1 MSGPVG
7 GSTAAN
13 PWPDDAR
20 LWRAVDIFR
29 LLALAYA
36 GLAYALDDSGRTR
49 PWLGWV
55 LLAGMAGWTAVMT
68 AASRRTPAGP
78 PRPLLAADLAVAC
91 ALVLSTLAVDDP
103 ARVASG
109 AATLPGLWAAAPV
122 LAWAVAR
129 GLRGG
134 TLAAVAVASADL
146 LEVRRLSP
154 STVDAIVLLLLAGVI
169 VGYAVELLR
178 AGRADLARAV
188 ALEAATRERERLA
201 ADIHDSVLQVLAYVR
216 RRGNELGGEAAT
228 VADLAGEQEVRL
240 RSLVSTTPG
249 LPADAGLPGGGADLA
264 ADLAALAAPDVVVTG
279 PGQPVL
285 LPPATAHALRG
296 AVRAALDN
304 VRRHAG
310 EHARAWVLI
319 EDEAERVT
327 VTVRDDGAGMA
338 PGRLEEAAREGRL
351 GVAASVRGRL
361 ADVGGTVAVHSA
373 PGQGTEVELVVPRT
387 RVKAGLGAGLGAGL
401 RAGRRGGAG

>member
-1 MSGPVG
+1 M
-7 GSTAAN
+7 N

-20 LWRAVDIFR
+20 LWRAVDTFR

-36 GLAYALDDSGRTR
+36 VLVYALDPGRHVR

-55 LLAGMAGWTAVMT
+55 VLGAMAVWTAALTVL
-68 AASRRTPAGP
+68 SRRWAAAGGP
-78 PRPLLAADLAVAC
+78 PVAVLAADLAIAC
-91 ALVLSTLAVDDP
+91 GAVLATLAVDDR
-103 ARVASG
+103 ARIAAG
-109 AATLPGLWAAAPV
+109 AATLPGLWSASPV

-129 GLRGG
+129 GRRGG
-134 TLAAVAVASADL
+134 LAAAVAVAVADL
-146 LEVRRLSP
+146 VEVQRLSA
-154 STVDAIVLLLLAGVI
+154 STLDAIVLLLLAGVL

-216 RRGNELGGEAAT
+216 RRGRQLGGEAGV

-240 RSLVSTTPG
+240 RALVATA
-249 LPADAGLPGGGADLA
+249 PAPVDAGEAGEEDLA

-285 LPPATAHALRG
+285 LPSAAAHAVRG

-304 VRRHAG
+304 VRQHAG
-310 EHARAWVLI
+310 ERATAWVLL
-319 EDEAERVT
+319 EDEPDRVT
-327 VTVRDDGAGMA
+327 VTVRDDGVGMA

-351 GVAASVRGRL
+351 GVQASVRGRL

-373 PGQGTEVELVVPRT
+373 PGQGTEVELVVPKEGVR
-387 RVKAGLGAGLGAGL
+387 
-401 RAGRRGGAG
+401 

>member
-1 MSGPVG
+1 V
-7 GSTAAN
+7 N

-20 LWRAVDIFR
+20 LWRAVDTFR

-36 GLAYALDDSGRTR
+36 VLVYALDPGRHVR

-55 LLAGMAGWTAVMT
+55 VLGAMAVWTAALTVL
-68 AASRRTPAGP
+68 SRRWAAAGGP
-78 PRPLLAADLAVAC
+78 PVAVLAADLAIAC
-91 ALVLSTLAVDDP
+91 GAVLATLAVDDR
-103 ARVASG
+103 ARIAAG
-109 AATLPGLWAAAPV
+109 AATLPGLWSASPV

-129 GLRGG
+129 GRRGG
-134 TLAAVAVASADL
+134 LAAAVAVAVADL
-146 LEVRRLSP
+146 VEVQRLSA
-154 STVDAIVLLLLAGVI
+154 STLDAIVLLLLAGVL

-216 RRGNELGGEAAT
+216 RRGRQLGGEAGV

-240 RSLVSTTPG
+240 RALVATA
-249 LPADAGLPGGGADLA
+249 PAPVDAGEAGEEDLA

-285 LPPATAHALRG
+285 LPAAAAHAVRG

-304 VRRHAG
+304 VRQHAG
-310 EHARAWVLI
+310 ERATAWVLL
-319 EDEAERVT
+319 EDEPDRVT
-327 VTVRDDGAGMA
+327 VTVRDDGVGIA

-351 GVAASVRGRL
+351 GVQASVRGRL

-373 PGQGTEVELVVPRT
+373 PGQGTEVELVVPKEGVR
-387 RVKAGLGAGLGAGL
+387 
-401 RAGRRGGAG
+401 

>member
-1 MSGPVG
+1 VNPPVG
-7 GSTAAN
+7 SSASAN

-36 GLAYALDDSGRTR
+36 VLVYALDDSGRAR

-68 AASRRTPAGP
+68 AASRRSPAGP
-78 PRPLLAADLAVAC
+78 APALLATDLAVAC
-91 ALVLSTLAVDDP
+91 AAVLSTLAVDDA
-103 ARVASG
+103 ARVAGG
-109 AATLPGLWAAAPV
+109 AATLPALWSAAPV

-134 TLAAVAVASADL
+134 ALAALAVAIADL
-146 LEVRRLSP
+146 VEVRRLSP
-154 STVDAIVLLLLAGVI
+154 STLDAIVLLLLAGVI
-169 VGYAVELLR
+169 VGYAVDLLR

-188 ALEAATRERERLA
+188 ALEAATRERDRLA

-216 RRGNELGGEAAT
+216 RRGRELGGEAAT

-240 RSLVSTTPG
+240 RAMVATTPG
-249 LPADAGLPGGGADLA
+249 LPANAGGPGEPGETDLA
-264 ADLAALAAPDVVVTG
+264 ADLAALVAPDVVVTG

-285 LPPATAHALRG
+285 VAPATAHALRG

-304 VRRHAG
+304 VHRHAG
-310 EHARAWVLI
+310 EHAKAWVLL
-319 EDEAERVT
+319 EDEPDRVT

-361 ADVGGTVAVHSA
+361 ADVGGTVTVHRA
-373 PGQGTEVELVVPRT
+373 PGQGTEVELVVPRVGPDQGSG
-387 RVKAGLGAGLGAGL
+387 RGSA
-401 RAGRRGGAG
+401 RRGTR

>member
-1 MSGPVG
+1 MSRPVG
-7 GSTAAN
+7 SSSPGN

-36 GLAYALDDSGRTR
+36 VLAYALDSSGRAR

-68 AASRRTPAGP
+68 ASRRGRAPSSA
-78 PRPLLAADLAVAC
+78 LLAVDLAVAC
-91 ALVLSTLAVDDP
+91 AAVLSTLAVDVP
-103 ARVASG
+103 ARIASG
-109 AATLPGLWAAAPV
+109 AATLPGLWSAAPV

-129 GLRGG
+129 GRRGG
-134 TLAAVAVASADL
+134 SLAALAVATADL
-146 LEVRRLSP
+146 VEVRRLSP

-216 RRGNELGGEAAT
+216 RRGRELGGEAGA

-240 RSLVSTTPG
+240 RTLVSTTPG
-249 LPADAGLPGGGADLA
+249 PLAQAGGPGEAGETDLA
-264 ADLAALAAPDVVVTG
+264 ADLAALAAQDVVVTG

-285 LPPATAHALRG
+285 VPPATAHALRG

-310 EHARAWVLI
+310 EHAKAWVLL
-319 EDEAERVT
+319 EDEPDRVT

-338 PGRLEEAAREGRL
+338 PGRLDEAAREGRL

-361 ADVGGTVAVHSA
+361 ADVGGTAAVHSA
-373 PGQGTEVELVVPRT
+373 PGEGTEVELVVPR
-387 RVKAGLGAGLGAGL
+387 AGPREGTV
-401 RAGRRGGAG
+401 RRGRG

>member
-1 MSGPVG
+1 V
-7 GSTAAN
+7 N

-20 LWRAVDIFR
+20 LWRAVDTFR

-36 GLAYALDDSGRTR
+36 VLVYALDPGRHVR

-55 LLAGMAGWTAVMT
+55 VLGAMAVWTAALTVL
-68 AASRRTPAGP
+68 SRRWAAAGGP
-78 PRPLLAADLAVAC
+78 PVAVLAADLAIAC
-91 ALVLSTLAVDDP
+91 GAVLATLAVDDR
-103 ARVASG
+103 ARIAAG
-109 AATLPGLWAAAPV
+109 AATLPGLWSASPV

-129 GLRGG
+129 GRRGG
-134 TLAAVAVASADL
+134 LAAAVAVAVADL
-146 LEVRRLSP
+146 VEVQRLSA
-154 STVDAIVLLLLAGVI
+154 STLDAIVLLLLAGVL

-216 RRGNELGGEAAT
+216 RRGRQLGGEAGV

-240 RSLVSTTPG
+240 RALVATA
-249 LPADAGLPGGGADLA
+249 PAPVDAGEAGEEDLA

-285 LPPATAHALRG
+285 LPAAAAHAVRG

-304 VRRHAG
+304 VRQHAG
-310 EHARAWVLI
+310 ERATAWVLL
-319 EDEAERVT
+319 EDEPDRVT
-327 VTVRDDGAGMA
+327 VTVRDDGVGIA

-351 GVAASVRGRL
+351 GVQASVRGRL
-361 ADVGGTVAVHSA
+361 AEVGGTVAVHSA
-373 PGQGTEVELVVPRT
+373 PGQGTEVELVVPREGV
-387 RVKAGLGAGLGAGL
+387 R
-401 RAGRRGGAG
+401 

>member
-1 MSGPVG
+1 M
-7 GSTAAN
+7 N

-20 LWRAVDIFR
+20 LWRAVDTFR

-36 GLAYALDDSGRTR
+36 VLVYALDPGRHVR

-55 LLAGMAGWTAVMT
+55 VLGAMAVWTAALTVL
-68 AASRRTPAGP
+68 SRRWAAAGGP
-78 PRPLLAADLAVAC
+78 PVAVLAADLAIAC
-91 ALVLSTLAVDDP
+91 GAVLATLAVDDR
-103 ARVASG
+103 ARIAAG
-109 AATLPGLWAAAPV
+109 AATLPGLWSASPV

-129 GLRGG
+129 GRRGG
-134 TLAAVAVASADL
+134 LAAAVAVAVADL
-146 LEVRRLSP
+146 VEVQRLSA
-154 STVDAIVLLLLAGVI
+154 STLDAIVLLLLAGVL

-216 RRGNELGGEAAT
+216 RRGRQLGGEAGV

-240 RSLVSTTPG
+240 RALVATA
-249 LPADAGLPGGGADLA
+249 PAPVDAGEAGEEDLA

-285 LPPATAHALRG
+285 LPAAAAHAVRG

-304 VRRHAG
+304 VRQHAG
-310 EHARAWVLI
+310 ERATAWVLL
-319 EDEAERVT
+319 EDEPDRVT
-327 VTVRDDGAGMA
+327 VTVRDDGVGIA

-351 GVAASVRGRL
+351 GVQASVRGRL
-361 ADVGGTVAVHSA
+361 AEVGGTVAVHSA
-373 PGQGTEVELVVPRT
+373 PGQGTEVELVVPREGV
-387 RVKAGLGAGLGAGL
+387 R
-401 RAGRRGGAG
+401 

>member
-1 MSGPVG
+1 M
-7 GSTAAN
+7 N

-20 LWRAVDIFR
+20 LWRAVDTFR

-36 GLAYALDDSGRTR
+36 VLVYALDPGRHVR

-55 LLAGMAGWTAVMT
+55 VLGAMAVWTAALTVL
-68 AASRRTPAGP
+68 SRRWAAAGGP
-78 PRPLLAADLAVAC
+78 PVAVLAADLAIAC
-91 ALVLSTLAVDDP
+91 GAVLATLAVDDR
-103 ARVASG
+103 ARIAAG
-109 AATLPGLWAAAPV
+109 AATLPGLWSASPV

-129 GLRGG
+129 GRRGG
-134 TLAAVAVASADL
+134 LAAAVAVAVADL
-146 LEVRRLSP
+146 VEVQRLSA
-154 STVDAIVLLLLAGVI
+154 STLDAIVLLLLAGVL

-216 RRGNELGGEAAT
+216 RRGRQLGGEAGV

-240 RSLVSTTPG
+240 RALVATA
-249 LPADAGLPGGGADLA
+249 PAPVDAGEAGEEDLA

-285 LPPATAHALRG
+285 LPAAAAHAVRG

-304 VRRHAG
+304 VRQHAG
-310 EHARAWVLI
+310 ERATAWVLL
-319 EDEAERVT
+319 EDEPDRVT
-327 VTVRDDGAGMA
+327 VTVRDDGVGIA

-351 GVAASVRGRL
+351 GVQASVRGRL

-373 PGQGTEVELVVPRT
+373 PGQGTEVELVVPKEGVR
-387 RVKAGLGAGLGAGL
+387 
-401 RAGRRGGAG
+401 

>member
-1 MSGPVG
+1 M
-7 GSTAAN
+7 N

-20 LWRAVDIFR
+20 LWRAVDTFR

-36 GLAYALDDSGRTR
+36 VLVYALDPGRHVR

-55 LLAGMAGWTAVMT
+55 VLGAMAVWTAALTVL
-68 AASRRTPAGP
+68 SRRWAAAGGP
-78 PRPLLAADLAVAC
+78 PVAVLAADLAIAC
-91 ALVLSTLAVDDP
+91 GAVLATLAVDDR
-103 ARVASG
+103 ARIAAG
-109 AATLPGLWAAAPV
+109 AATLPGLWSASPV

-129 GLRGG
+129 GRRGG
-134 TLAAVAVASADL
+134 LAAAVAVAVADL
-146 LEVRRLSP
+146 VEVQRLSA
-154 STVDAIVLLLLAGVI
+154 STLDAIVLLLLAGVL

-216 RRGNELGGEAAT
+216 RRGRQLGGEAGV

-240 RSLVSTTPG
+240 RALVATA
-249 LPADAGLPGGGADLA
+249 PAPVDAGEAGEEDLA

-285 LPPATAHALRG
+285 LPAAAAHAVRG

-304 VRRHAG
+304 VRQHAG
-310 EHARAWVLI
+310 ERATAWVLL
-319 EDEAERVT
+319 EDEPDRVT
-327 VTVRDDGAGMA
+327 VTVRDDGVGIA

-351 GVAASVRGRL
+351 GVQASVRGRL
-361 ADVGGTVAVHSA
+361 AEVGGTVAVHSA
-373 PGQGTEVELVVPRT
+373 PGQGTEVELVVPKEGVR
-387 RVKAGLGAGLGAGL
+387 
-401 RAGRRGGAG
+401 